1 MKLMIFPRKQEQKET
16 TQHNPLT
23 VFDRMM
29 SEMMSNFLSGSS
41 ATVAAV
47 NIVEAPDHY
56 RIEMAAPGLEKNDF
70 ELKVDQGVLTI
81 SVNKEWKLEEG
92 HEFRRREFAYYNFER
107 SFSLPDTVNVDKIKA
122 TYKNG
127 ILTVAL
133 PKKEEAK
140 EQAPK
145 KIEIK

>member
-1 MKLMIFPRKQEQKET
+1 MKLTIFPKKEEKRVSND
-16 TQHNPLT
+16 NPLT
-23 VFDRMM
+23 MFDRMM
-29 SEMMSNFLSGSS
+29 NEMMSNFFSGTNG
-41 ATVAAV
+41 TVAAV
-47 NIVEAPDHY
+47 NIIEAPDHY
-56 RIEMAAPGLEKNDF
+56 RIEMAAPGLKKDDF
-70 ELKVDQGVLTI
+70 ELKMDNGVLTI

-107 SFSLPDTVNVDKIKA
+107 SFMLPETVDADKIKA

-127 ILTVAL
+127 ILTVTL

-140 EQAPK
+140 EKPPR

>member
-1 MKLMIFPRKQEQKET
+1 M
-16 TQHNPLT
+16 
-23 VFDRMM
+23 FDRMM
-29 SEMMSNFLSGSS
+29 NEMMSNFFSGTNG
-41 ATVAAV
+41 TVAAV
-47 NIVEAPDHY
+47 NIIEAPDHY
-56 RIEMAAPGLEKNDF
+56 RIEMAAPGLKKDDF
-70 ELKVDQGVLTI
+70 ELKMDNGVLTI

-107 SFSLPDTVNVDKIKA
+107 SFMLPETVDADKIKA

-127 ILTVAL
+127 ILTVTL

-140 EQAPK
+140 EKPPR

>member
-1 MKLMIFPRKQEQKET
+1 MKLTIFPKKEEKRVSND
-16 TQHNPLT
+16 NPLT
-23 VFDRMM
+23 MFDRMM
-29 SEMMSNFLSGSS
+29 NEMMSNFFSGTNG
-41 ATVAAV
+41 TVAAV
-47 NIVEAPDHY
+47 NIIEAPDHY
-56 RIEMAAPGLEKNDF
+56 RIEMAAPGLKKDDF
-70 ELKVDQGVLTI
+70 ELKMDNGVLTI

-107 SFSLPDTVNVDKIKA
+107 SFMLPDTVDADKIKA

-127 ILTVAL
+127 ILTVTL

-140 EQAPK
+140 EKPPR